1 MIEARHCLSGLLM
14 AAVAGAATISDAA
27 ARNKSP
33 AAKPAEAATRGQR
46 EAKDITYGDWRK
58 LCFKAGGAPT
68 LCRTS
73 ITGTFPT
80 GQMAVRLDLIEREGA
95 GSARLQLFVPVG
107 MYLQHPARLTVDR
120 GSSYQLP
127 YSWCLTNACIA
138 ADVAEP
144 RMITDMESGKM
155 LTLEVVDS
163 SLLSLTTSLPLAQF
177 ASVRRGAPTQ
187 TLEQYI
193 DE

>member
-1 MIEARHCLSGLLM
+1 MIDARHCLSGLLV
-14 AAVAGAATISDAA
+14 ATLAGAVMISAA
-27 ARNKSP
+27 AGREKSS
-33 AAKPAEAATRGQR
+33 AEKPAEAATRGQR

-80 GQMAVRLDLIEREGA
+80 GQMAVRLDLIEREGDR
-95 GSARLQLFVPVG
+95 SARLQLFVPVG

-155 LTLEVVDS
+155 LTLEIVDS
-163 SLLSLTTSLPLAQF
+163 SLLSLTTSLPRRHF
-177 ASVRRGAPTQ
+177 AARRKGARTQ
-187 TLEQYI
+187 TLEEYSHQ
-193 DE
+193 